1 MRFALIFV
9 GAMLSTLALT
19 AWVRA
24 YALRRQV
31 MDIPNAR
38 SLHQTPT
45 PRGGGLALVVPVL
58 LVEALAIRAQWLTWP
73 VGLILLSGPS
83 VLALLGWCDDRRPLG
98 AGLRFGVQLG
108 VAGTSCLALWWLGGR
123 ALPGYWVPA
132 LALGMVW
139 FINLFNFMDGSDGL
153 AGSQSLAAGLGLA
166 ALALQSGEMAQAA
179 GLLALAGASL
189 GFLGWNWS
197 PARIFMGDVGSC
209 FLGCAY
215 ALWGVLAVLTGTHSW
230 PFLILFAPFITD
242 ATLTLCWR
250 MGVGERWWQAHRSHV
265 YQRLILAGATHA
277 QLAQGCLALVLLL
290 CPLAWLAQHWPAK
303 AGLATTLAYGL
314 TVALWLSIRFRMRRK
329 SHP

>member
-1 MRFALIFV
+1 MRYALIFV
-9 GAMLSTLALT
+9 GAMLGTLALT

-31 MDIPNAR
+31 VDIPNTR
-38 SLHQTPT
+38 SLHAVPT

-58 LVEALAIRAQWLTWP
+58 LVEALAIGLQWLAWP
-73 VGLILLSGPS
+73 TGLILLTGAGL
-83 VLALLGWCDDRRPLG
+83 LALLGWCDDRRPLG
-98 AGLRFGVQLG
+98 VGVRFAVQFGV
-108 VAGTSCLALWWLGGR
+108 ASASCLGLWWLGGR
-123 ALPGYWVPA
+123 GVPGYWLPA

-166 ALALQSGEMAQAA
+166 ALALHRGDSAQAT

-197 PARIFMGDVGSC
+197 PARIFLGDVGSY

-215 ALWGVLAVLTGTHSW
+215 ALWGVLAVLTGAHSW

-250 MGVGERWWQAHRSHV
+250 MGAGERWWQAHRSHA
-265 YQRLILAGATHA
+265 YQRAILAGASHA
-277 QLAQGCLALVLLL
+277 QLARGCLMLVLALS
-290 CPLAWLAQHWPAK
+290 PLAWSAQQWPAK
-303 AGLATTLAYGL
+303 AGLVTTLAYGL
-314 TVALWLSIRFRMRRK
+314 TVVLWLSIRYPTRPK
-329 SHP
+329 S